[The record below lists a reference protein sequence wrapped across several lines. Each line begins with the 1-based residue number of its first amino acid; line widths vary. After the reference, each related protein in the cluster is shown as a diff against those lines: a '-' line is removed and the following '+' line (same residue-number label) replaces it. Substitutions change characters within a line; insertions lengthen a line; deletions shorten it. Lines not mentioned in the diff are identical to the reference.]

1 MDNFIIINWMQICN
15 ILSNKLTK
23 GKYMEEQTLTQG
35 RLFIMIKITVI
46 LVQLLQIKW
55 SILDRFLQMLRII
68 SHPFKQILKNHFIS
82 LL

>member
-1 MDNFIIINWMQICN
+1 MQICN

-68 SHPFKQILKNHFIS
+68 SHPFKQILKNHFTN